1 MPSNNQRNN
10 ELEFTPTFGTL
21 QGKRHGDCIKVGGGM
36 LDLKNLKRI
45 RLFKELN
52 DQELKDLLPCLR
64 PESFSKG
71 EYILREES
79 FGDQIFILAQ
89 GKVRVTKDLVKGFNE
104 DIASTEKVLATLG
117 AEYLPTF
124 GENGI
129 LGHAARNANVIAVE
143 DCLLY
148 TLSKSDFDDFAREHY
163 PAGYHI
169 MQNIA
174 QILSERLNSS
184 DESLVK
190 LATALYIA
198 VRQ

>member
-1 MPSNNQRNN
+1 
-10 ELEFTPTFGTL
+10 
-21 QGKRHGDCIKVGGGM
+21 M